1 MAIILSKAK
10 HYQRIAAMLRNK
22 EDDMNIAYKPKDM
35 APAIDTF
42 NDTTN
47 PTSLITDLYRFAMG
61 GSQHAEYNV
70 ICLRDAD
77 FNTSNVTRWD
87 ECFKDNTAYT
97 DFPEFLDI
105 SGATSVTNMFS
116 GCTKI
121 TTIGFLPECI
131 KISGLDISA
140 SKLLTAASV
149 ESIIEGLDQSTTSSR
164 TIKLNKYYET
174 NKSTKTLVESLGF
187 YDDVVAAGWT
197 IQYV

>member
-47 PTSLITDLYRFAMG
+47 PTSLITDLYQFACN
-61 GSQHAEYNV
+61 SKKCEYN
-70 ICLRDAD
+70 IDCLKDSD
-77 FNTSNVTRWD
+77 FDTSNVTRWD
-87 ECFKDNTAYT
+87 NCFMGNTRT

-121 TTIGFLPECI
+121 TTIGFLPESI
-131 KISGLDISA
+131 KITGLDISA

-149 ESIIEGLDQSTTSSR
+149 ESIIEGLDQSTTSAR

-174 NKSTKTLVESLGF
+174 NKSTKTLVESLDF

>member
-1 MAIILSKAK
+1 MTIILSKAK

-47 PTSLITDLYRFAMG
+47 PTSLITDLYQFAC
-61 GSQHAEYNV
+61 SSKKCEYNV
-70 ICLRDAD
+70 DCLKDAD
-77 FNTSNVTRWD
+77 FDTSNVTRWD
-87 ECFKDNTAYT
+87 NCFMGNTRT

-121 TTIGFLPECI
+121 TTIGFLPESI
-131 KISGLDISA
+131 KITGLDISA

-149 ESIIEGLDQSTTSSR
+149 ESIIEGLDQSTTSAR

-174 NKSTKTLVESLGF
+174 NKSTKTLVESLDF